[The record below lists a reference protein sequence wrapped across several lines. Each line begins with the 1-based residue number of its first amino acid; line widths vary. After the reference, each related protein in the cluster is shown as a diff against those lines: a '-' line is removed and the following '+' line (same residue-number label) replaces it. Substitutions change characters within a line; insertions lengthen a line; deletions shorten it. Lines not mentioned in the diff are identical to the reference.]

1 MKGRILKGIAGF
13 YYVETYEEKVYECK
27 AKGIFRK
34 TNLKPLV
41 GDDVE
46 IDIIDEEKKLGN
58 ITEIFPRK
66 NQLLRPPVANVDQA
80 VILFAIVKP
89 NPSYNLLDRFLIMMR
104 QQNLPVIICFNKQD
118 IATAEEQQELY
129 DAYEKCG
136 YKVLFISVREEK
148 GLDELKELLKGKTT
162 TLAGPSG
169 VGKSSLLNKLVPNAQ
184 MQTGDLSRKIERGK
198 NTTRHSELFFV
209 EELSD
214 SAGIS
219 ADSSVDINADISAD
233 ISADVSADISADAN
247 VDSSADGE
255 ATACYTYVIDTPGF
269 TSLEMRDVTP
279 DNLMQFYP
287 EFAEYEPECR
297 FGGCSHI
304 AEPDCGVKRA
314 IEEGKIARVRYDNY
328 KVLYEELKNMRPDY
342 SKKARR

>member
-13 YYVETYEEKVYECK
+13 YYIETFDGKVYECK

-34 TNLKPLV
+34 SNLKPLV

-58 ITEIFPRK
+58 ITDILPRK

-118 IATAEEQQELY
+118 IATKEEQQELY

-136 YKVLFISVREEK
+136 YKVLFISVHEGS

-169 VGKSSLLNKLVPNAQ
+169 VGKSSLLNKLVPDAD
-184 MQTGDLSRKIERGK
+184 MQTGELSRKIERGK

-209 EELSD
+209 KELCEDDSD
-214 SAGIS
+214 EFKG
-219 ADSSVDINADISAD
+219 
-233 ISADVSADISADAN
+233 
-247 VDSSADGE
+247 
-255 ATACYTYVIDTPGF
+255 TYVIDTPGF
-269 TSLEMRDVTP
+269 TSLEMREVTA
-279 DNLMQFYP
+279 DTLMQYYP
-287 EFAEYEPECR
+287 EFTEYEPMCR

-304 AEPDCGVKRA
+304 AEPDCGVKDA
-314 IEEGKIARVRYDNY
+314 IKEGKISQVRYDNY
-328 KVLYEELKNMRPDY
+328 KVLWEELKNMRADY
-342 SKKARR
+342 SRKARH